1 MLAGL
6 CPERKEAFGDM
17 SLDESCDVHDTPQ
30 LLISL
35 SEIAKEFEIMEELAA
50 MR

>member
-1 MLAGL
+1 
-6 CPERKEAFGDM
+6 M

-35 SEIAKEFEIMEELAA
+35 SGIAKEFEIMEELAA
-50 MR
+50 MRWMKACMTVQAKC